1 MPVEYLAC
9 PTRQE
14 CVFAHER
21 KMGIAVGFLSSL
33 GLNSCGNPASSD
45 IHASMMI
52 HPLLVEKQLLVFA
65 LKSQCL
71 VILILLW
78 SERTFCLV
86 LPQKTGSC
94 FLMGTNCLS
103 APPSTL
109 PRPFY
114 FWEICVWLKLFI
126 WKAAWLLLMKSIL
139 DELFLIFFHWKC
151 FLVGTQL

>member
-1 MPVEYLAC
+1 
-9 PTRQE
+9 
-14 CVFAHER
+14 
-21 KMGIAVGFLSSL
+21 MGIAVGFLSSL

-45 IHASMMI
+45 IHASLMM

-86 LPQKTGSC
+86 LPQKTGSY

-103 APPSTL
+103 PP
-109 PRPFY
+109 PEPPPPFY
-114 FWEICVWLKLFI
+114 FWEIC
-126 WKAAWLLLMKSIL
+126 AWLLKIVYLESCLAVTNEVNSWWVIFNCLSLKVFFGRYSVINIITQHI
-139 DELFLIFFHWKC
+139 FL
-151 FLVGTQL
+151 LQS